1 MHRVHCKLWRHINP
15 SACNACNY
23 CWTVGHQTGYNQ
35 MLDPVLCVV
44 RSFQE
49 RIFKDGAMEPCGK
62 RLAKRCTRGD
72 QNPKWLLRN
81 RQWSVAA
88 FPMQTCCL
96 VPRRNARTGLQTA
109 EEVGVWGVE
118 VCRIL
123 LCGPPAI
130 SSSAVSSIHVSYFQ
144 YVSIMGGQSPRT
156 RTNSFRSET
165 TNQFRFCS
173 WCPAGAGIAAR
184 KQTPRND
191 SAGTCAGGLKGEPCS
206 FCPDGKSWAG
216 DKCADCGA
224 AAVGWAAAVSLA
236 LIGVRTAYFYTN
248 SAAAWHLRCCSK
260 RGSFKRFCYSLW
272 VFWKLWTSMMK
283 APKTPS
289 LARNCFC
296 EPKTGKGHV
305 AKLEIETQRASSFI
319 PPLPGE
325 GWNCRFHVS
334 CPVSSS
340 AAPQLQ
346 ALDRSVPRWTQT
358 ASSGSQCSP
367 PECQKECQ
375 KICQIHMPERMS
387 DRMSEYM
394 PERGMSEP
402 CHNSV

>member
-1 MHRVHCKLWRHINP
+1 MIRC
-15 SACNACNY
+15 
-23 CWTVGHQTGYNQ
+23 
-35 MLDPVLCVV
+35 
-44 RSFQE
+44 SFSDADLLLGAQE
-49 RIFKDGAMEPCGK
+49 ECQDWFANGWGGWGLGCR
-62 RLAKRCTRGD
+62 
-72 QNPKWLLRN
+72 
-81 RQWSVAA
+81 
-88 FPMQTCCL
+88 
-96 VPRRNARTGLQTA
+96 GLQNSA
-109 EEVGVWGVE
+109 VWPTSHFQ
-118 VCRIL
+118 
-123 LCGPPAI
+123 LCGFKH
-130 SSSAVSSIHVSYFQ
+130 SCFLFSV
-144 YVSIMGGQSPRT
+144 MGGQSLKT
-156 RTNSFRSET
+156 RTTSFRSET

-173 WCPAGAGIAAR
+173 WCPGADIAAR

-319 PPLPGE
+319 PRLPGE
-325 GWNCRFHVS
+325 GWNCRFYVS

-340 AAPQLQ
+340 AAPQLH
-346 ALDRSVPRWTQT
+346 ALDCSVPRWTRT

-367 PECQKECQ
+367 PDLHRKLRSTVFPAG
-375 KICQIHMPERMS
+375 MPKRMS
-387 DRMSEYM
+387 KDM
-394 PERGMSEP
+394 PDTHARK
-402 CHNSV
+402 NVR